1 MSSPSPKPTYGSSRP
16 RVETMPLSGPSLGP
30 LASQLMDLANEPLLD
45 WQKYVLDQGLAV
57 NDKGQFRRKTC
68 NLIIARQNGK
78 TFTVRALLLSSLFVF
93 NTKRI
98 GIMAQDRKQSLETMG
113 NMVDVIN
120 SHSFLRERLKKENRS
135 HGEERLEIWCEHYP
149 SPCPPGCH
157 TVRRMDIISA
167 TPRAARGKTLDLL
180 YIDEL
185 REISPATWAA
195 AEPTLRARKNSQ
207 LWTSSNAGDD
217 TSVVLNTL
225 RDSAMSANNER
236 FGYWEWSAAPDLKI
250 SDRRG
255 WRQANP
261 SLGHLINEQDLEDS
275 FNRNSADVF
284 ETESLCRWR
293 AALDSPFNVEA
304 FDEGLDLN
312 LVMDPTLPTWMG
324 LDLTFNRTEAYLVSA
339 QEHPDGL
346 RIFLHR
352 WVKDNAIGE
361 RELASEIA
369 VLARQYKVK
378 QIAYDPATAGFVA
391 PHLQRAG
398 IRMQDNS
405 WGSAYFATLC
415 DVTASAMNGERLKHP
430 GQSELRDHLIACARR
445 PASDGGWRIARRA
458 SQSPISA
465 AVALVL
471 AVGHAEV
478 PRTQIVT
485 AVG

>member
-1 MSSPSPKPTYGSSRP
+1 MSKRLAKSTYGSLNP
-16 RVETMPLSGPSLGP
+16 RVQTTPLSGPSLGP
-30 LASQLMDLANEPLLD
+30 LASQLMDLANEPLLE
-45 WQKYVLDQGLAV
+45 WQKYILDQGLMINKA
-57 NDKGQFRRKTC
+57 GAFRRKT
-68 NLIIARQNGK
+68 NSLVIARQNGK
-78 TFTVRALLLSSLFVF
+78 THCVRALLLSSLFVF

-98 GIMAQDRKQSLETMG
+98 GIMAQDRKQSLETMQ
-113 NMVDVIN
+113 NMVDTISGN
-120 SHSFLRERLKKENRS
+120 LFLSERLKTHNRS
-135 HGEERLEIWCEHYP
+135 HGEERLEIWCEHFGKG
-149 SPCPPGCH
+149 CPPGCNPI
-157 TVRRMDIISA
+157 RRLDIISA

-185 REISPATWAA
+185 REISPAVWAA

-217 TSVVLNTL
+217 SSIVLNTL
-225 RDSAMSANNER
+225 RDSALTTDSER
-236 FGYWEWSAAPDLKI
+236 FGYWEWSAAPELKI
-250 SDRRG
+250 SDRKG

-275 FNRNSADVF
+275 MNRNSPDVF
-284 ETESLCRWR
+284 TTESLCRWV
-293 AALDSPFNVEA
+293 AALDSPFNVSA
-304 FDEGLDLN
+304 FDNGLDTS
-312 LVMDPTLPTWMG
+312 LVMDPTLPTWCG

-346 RIFLHR
+346 RVFLHR
-352 WVKDNAIGE
+352 WIKDNAIGE
-361 RELASEIA
+361 RELASDIA
-369 VLARQYKVK
+369 VIARQYKVR
-378 QIAYDPATAGFVA
+378 QIAFDPATAGFVA

-415 DVTASAMNGERLKHP
+415 DVTASAMNAERLKHA
-430 GQSELRDHLIACARR
+430 GQSELRDHIIACARR

-478 PRTQIVT
+478 PRTQIVV